1 LQSFKSP
8 SKEADY
14 EFNNTG
20 LGLKLTP
27 KGRFQMIYG
36 LKKPTLI
43 NIYNPETAPIGEYEN
58 KFLVYM
64 LRTISD
70 YVNNQVNIY
79 IFLID

>member
-1 LQSFKSP
+1 
-8 SKEADY
+8 
-14 EFNNTG
+14 
-20 LGLKLTP
+20 
-27 KGRFQMIYG
+27 MIYG